1 MAYSH
6 FERLSAL
13 DATFLELEDPNV
25 HMHVGAVAIFEA
37 EPLMT
42 PEGSLDIE
50 RILSSADSALLA
62 NPRFR
67 QRLTYAPLLGHPA
80 WIDDEHFNLRY
91 HIRHSCLPL
100 PGDTRILKRMAGRI
114 LSQQLDRGKPLW
126 EMWFIE
132 GLEGNRFAVI
142 TKAHHCMIDGVSGVD
157 LMGVLM
163 RTDPDPSVE
172 PAGRWFSRPAPP
184 RRRLLTAELIRRASL
199 PLTVLR
205 AGHRAIS
212 EPRATLDSAREIL
225 AGLGEAISAGLS
237 PASATPL
244 NPTVGPHRRF
254 DWARC
259 ELDAVKEIGQKLG
272 GTVNDVVL
280 TTASGALGRFLQI
293 RGLRPRDLDFRSLV
307 PVSVRTRSQR
317 GTLGNRISFL
327 LARLPIDERDPR
339 KRMKKVIAAT
349 TELKESKQVLGAE
362 IIEEVSDWTLTT
374 LFAWFSR
381 LGAANRIY
389 NTVVTNV
396 PGPQQPVYLL
406 GARMLEIYPLAPLF
420 RCQALSTALFS
431 YDGGLFWGFNA
442 DRDALPDLHDLVDLV
457 ESEFDLLRKA
467 AAPTR
472 V

>member
-1 MAYSH
+1 
-6 FERLSAL
+6 
-13 DATFLELEDPNV
+13 
-25 HMHVGAVAIFEA
+25 
-37 EPLMT
+37 
-42 PEGSLDIE
+42 
-50 RILSSADSALLA
+50 
-62 NPRFR
+62 
-67 QRLTYAPLLGHPA
+67 
-80 WIDDEHFNLRY
+80 
-91 HIRHSCLPL
+91 
-100 PGDTRILKRMAGRI
+100 
-114 LSQQLDRGKPLW
+114 
-126 EMWFIE
+126 
-132 GLEGNRFAVI
+132 
-142 TKAHHCMIDGVSGVD
+142 
-157 LMGVLM
+157 MGVLM